1 MGQDR
6 RGDGGGRTWGDTGGA
21 PGTDRGGGVSRSVA
35 KASRGGIGVEQKRG
49 ISTILSVH
57 SGAIGAFATDLDNLR
72 RRGRRRG
79 SPGGAPRAGRRPRRE
94 LPDAE
99 TRTSHSK
106 VQFQPLFS
114 SAKCTSRRGSGRGA
128 VLADRGADPAPEHLR
143 RPGEK
148 GASYFMLRINPG
160 ASVLVDRV
168 EGRLPGLLTG
178 ERGAARS
185 MRSEDGSDPSKI
197 PALASIP
204 GPREGSAARDAGP
217 VRARAPPPIGRS
229 TEIIRPG
236 RPIGLTN
243 GMSGS
248 DGWRVLSQF

>member
-6 RGDGGGRTWGDTGGA
+6 RGGGGGRAWGDTGGA
-21 PGTDRGGGVSRSVA
+21 PGTDRGGACPDLLQRRLAAGSAAGRSAEYQRFSPCTPARSGPLQQIWTTCAAAVA
-35 KASRGGIGVEQKRG
+35 AEDPPEGRRGPGGGRGGR
-49 ISTILSVH
+49 SL
-57 SGAIGAFATDLDNLR
+57 
-72 RRGRRRG
+72 
-79 SPGGAPRAGRRPRRE
+79 
-94 LPDAE
+94 
-99 TRTSHSK
+99 
-106 VQFQPLFS
+106 
-114 SAKCTSRRGSGRGA
+114 TSRRALRTRKCSSNRCSRVQNAHLDEEVAGGA

-185 MRSEDGSDPSKI
+185 MRSEDGSGPSKI

-204 GPREGSAARDAGP
+204 GL
-217 VRARAPPPIGRS
+217 ARAPRPAMRVSSAHVLRPRSAGRLKLFD
-229 TEIIRPG
+229 RVG
-236 RPIGLTN
+236 R
-243 GMSGS
+243 
-248 DGWRVLSQF
+248 

>member
-1 MGQDR
+1 MVTGVGGHGVILVGLLGRTGAGACPDLLQRRLAAGSALSRSAEYQRFSPCTPARSGPLQQIWTTCAAAVAAEDPPEGR
-6 RGDGGGRTWGDTGGA
+6 RGPGGGRGG
-21 PGTDRGGGVSRSVA
+21 RS
-35 KASRGGIGVEQKRG
+35 
-49 ISTILSVH
+49 L
-57 SGAIGAFATDLDNLR
+57 
-72 RRGRRRG
+72 
-79 SPGGAPRAGRRPRRE
+79 
-94 LPDAE
+94 
-99 TRTSHSK
+99 
-106 VQFQPLFS
+106 
-114 SAKCTSRRGSGRGA
+114 TSRRALRTRKCSSNRCSRVQNAHLGEEVAGVA
-128 VLADRGADPAPEHLR
+128 ILADRGADPAPEHLR

-160 ASVLVDRV
+160 ASVPVDCE
-168 EGRLPGLLTG
+168 EGRLPGLLMG

-204 GPREGSAARDAGP
+204 GPREGSAARDVGP

>member
-1 MGQDR
+1 MVTGVGGHGVILVGLLGRTGAGACPDLLQRRLAAGSALSRSAEYQRFSPCTPARSGPLQQIWTTCAAAVAAEDPPEGR
-6 RGDGGGRTWGDTGGA
+6 RGPGGGRGGSSL
-21 PGTDRGGGVSRSVA
+21 T
-35 KASRGGIGVEQKRG
+35 
-49 ISTILSVH
+49 
-57 SGAIGAFATDLDNLR
+57 
-72 RRGRRRG
+72 
-79 SPGGAPRAGRRPRRE
+79 PRRA
-94 LPDAE
+94 LR
-99 TRTSHSK
+99 TRKCSSNRCSR
-106 VQFQPLFS
+106 VQNAHLGEEV
-114 SAKCTSRRGSGRGA
+114 AGGA

-204 GPREGSAARDAGP
+204 GRRGSRGPRCGPRPRTHSAPDRP
-217 VRARAPPPIGRS
+217 V
-229 TEIIRPG
+229 
-236 RPIGLTN
+236 
-243 GMSGS
+243 
-248 DGWRVLSQF
+248 D

>member
-1 MGQDR
+1 MTGVGGHGMILVGLLGRTGTGACPDLLQRRLAAGSALSRSAEYQRFSPCTPARSGPLQQIWTTCAAEGPPEGR
-6 RGDGGGRTWGDTGGA
+6 RGPGCGRGGRSLTPRRALRTRKCSSNRCSRVQNAHLGEEGAGGA
-21 PGTDRGGGVSRSVA
+21 G
-35 KASRGGIGVEQKRG
+35 
-49 ISTILSVH
+49 
-57 SGAIGAFATDLDNLR
+57 
-72 RRGRRRG
+72 
-79 SPGGAPRAGRRPRRE
+79 
-94 LPDAE
+94 
-99 TRTSHSK
+99 
-106 VQFQPLFS
+106 
-114 SAKCTSRRGSGRGA
+114 
-128 VLADRGADPAPEHLR
+128 LADRGADPAPEHLR

-148 GASYFMLRINPG
+148 DASYFMLRINPG
-160 ASVLVDRV
+160 ASVPVDCE
-168 EGRLPGLLTG
+168 EGRLPGLLMG

-204 GPREGSAARDAGP
+204 GPREGSAACDAGP

-248 DGWRVLSQF
+248 DGRRVLSQF

>member
-1 MGQDR
+1 MTGVGGHGVILVGLLGRTGAGACPDLLQRRLAAGSALSRSAEYQRFSPCTPARSGPLQQIWTTCAAAVAAEDPPEGR
-6 RGDGGGRTWGDTGGA
+6 RGPGGGRGGSSL
-21 PGTDRGGGVSRSVA
+21 T
-35 KASRGGIGVEQKRG
+35 
-49 ISTILSVH
+49 
-57 SGAIGAFATDLDNLR
+57 
-72 RRGRRRG
+72 
-79 SPGGAPRAGRRPRRE
+79 PRRA
-94 LPDAE
+94 LR
-99 TRTSHSK
+99 TRKCSSNRCSR
-106 VQFQPLFS
+106 VQNAHLGEEV
-114 SAKCTSRRGSGRGA
+114 AGGA

-204 GPREGSAARDAGP
+204 GRRGSRGPRCGPRPRTHSAPDRP
-217 VRARAPPPIGRS
+217 V
-229 TEIIRPG
+229 
-236 RPIGLTN
+236 
-243 GMSGS
+243 
-248 DGWRVLSQF
+248 D

>member
-1 MGQDR
+1 MVTGVGGHGMILVGLLGRTGTGACPDLLQRRLAAGSALSRSAEYQRFSPCTLARSGPLQQIWTTCAAEGPPEGR
-6 RGDGGGRTWGDTGGA
+6 RGPGCGRGGRSLT
-21 PGTDRGGGVSRSVA
+21 
-35 KASRGGIGVEQKRG
+35 
-49 ISTILSVH
+49 
-57 SGAIGAFATDLDNLR
+57 
-72 RRGRRRG
+72 
-79 SPGGAPRAGRRPRRE
+79 PRRA
-94 LPDAE
+94 LR
-99 TRTSHSK
+99 TRKCSSNRCSR
-106 VQFQPLFS
+106 VQNAHLGEEG
-114 SAKCTSRRGSGRGA
+114 AGVA
-128 VLADRGADPAPEHLR
+128 VLADRDADPAPEHLR

-148 GASYFMLRINPG
+148 DASYFMLRINPG

>member
-1 MGQDR
+1 MMARPGGRGVVLVGLLWRSGAESCPDLLQRRLAAGSALSRSAEYQRFSPCTPARSGPLQQIWTTCAAEGPPEGR
-6 RGDGGGRTWGDTGGA
+6 RGPGCGRGGRSLT
-21 PGTDRGGGVSRSVA
+21 
-35 KASRGGIGVEQKRG
+35 
-49 ISTILSVH
+49 
-57 SGAIGAFATDLDNLR
+57 
-72 RRGRRRG
+72 
-79 SPGGAPRAGRRPRRE
+79 PRRA
-94 LPDAE
+94 LR
-99 TRTSHSK
+99 TRKCSSNRCSR
-106 VQFQPLFS
+106 VQNAHLGEEV
-114 SAKCTSRRGSGRGA
+114 AGVA
-128 VLADRGADPAPEHLR
+128 ILADRDADPAPEHLR
-143 RPGEK
+143 RPGK
-148 GASYFMLRINPG
+148 KDASYFMLRINPG
-160 ASVLVDRV
+160 ASVPVDCE
-168 EGRLPGLLTG
+168 EGRLPGLLMG

>member
-1 MGQDR
+1 MTGVGGHGMILVGLLGRTGTGACPDLLQRRLAAGSALSRSAEYQRFSPCTPARSGPLQQIWTTCAAEGPPEGR
-6 RGDGGGRTWGDTGGA
+6 RGPGCGRGGRSLT
-21 PGTDRGGGVSRSVA
+21 
-35 KASRGGIGVEQKRG
+35 
-49 ISTILSVH
+49 
-57 SGAIGAFATDLDNLR
+57 
-72 RRGRRRG
+72 
-79 SPGGAPRAGRRPRRE
+79 PRRA
-94 LPDAE
+94 LR
-99 TRTSHSK
+99 TRKCSSNRCSR
-106 VQFQPLFS
+106 VQNAHLDEEG
-114 SAKCTSRRGSGRGA
+114 AGVA

-148 GASYFMLRINPG
+148 DASYFMLRINPG
-160 ASVLVDRV
+160 ASVLVDRE
-168 EGRLPGLLTG
+168 EGRLPGLPMG
-178 ERGAARS
+178 ERGAVRS

>member
-1 MGQDR
+1 MVTGVGGHGVILVGLLGRTGAGACPDLLQRRLAAGSALSRSAEYQRFSPCTLARSGPLQQIWTTCAAAVAAEDPPEGR
-6 RGDGGGRTWGDTGGA
+6 RGPGGGRGGSSL
-21 PGTDRGGGVSRSVA
+21 T
-35 KASRGGIGVEQKRG
+35 
-49 ISTILSVH
+49 
-57 SGAIGAFATDLDNLR
+57 
-72 RRGRRRG
+72 
-79 SPGGAPRAGRRPRRE
+79 PRRA
-94 LPDAE
+94 LR
-99 TRTSHSK
+99 TRKCSSNRCSR
-106 VQFQPLFS
+106 VQNAHLGEEV
-114 SAKCTSRRGSGRGA
+114 AGGA

-204 GPREGSAARDAGP
+204 GRRGSRGPRCGPRPRTHSAPDRP
-217 VRARAPPPIGRS
+217 V
-229 TEIIRPG
+229 
-236 RPIGLTN
+236 
-243 GMSGS
+243 
-248 DGWRVLSQF
+248 D

>member
-1 MGQDR
+1 MMARPGGRGVVLVGLLWRSGAESCPDLLQRRLAAGSAAGRSAEYQRFSPCTPARSGPLQQIWTTCAAAVAAEDPPEGR
-6 RGDGGGRTWGDTGGA
+6 RGPGGGRGG
-21 PGTDRGGGVSRSVA
+21 RS
-35 KASRGGIGVEQKRG
+35 
-49 ISTILSVH
+49 L
-57 SGAIGAFATDLDNLR
+57 
-72 RRGRRRG
+72 
-79 SPGGAPRAGRRPRRE
+79 
-94 LPDAE
+94 
-99 TRTSHSK
+99 
-106 VQFQPLFS
+106 
-114 SAKCTSRRGSGRGA
+114 TSRRALRTRKCSSNRCSRVQNAHLDEEVAGGA

-160 ASVLVDRV
+160 ASVPVDCE
-168 EGRLPGLLTG
+168 EGRLPGLLMG

>member
-1 MGQDR
+1 MR
-6 RGDGGGRTWGDTGGA
+6 RVGGRGTVQVGLLGHSGGGARPNPPQRRPATGSAARRSAEYQRFSSRA
-21 PGTDRGGGVSRSVA
+21 PARSEPLQQIWTTRAAACPWEGRRESGGGS
-35 KASRGGIGVEQKRG
+35 GGRP
-49 ISTILSVH
+49 
-57 SGAIGAFATDLDNLR
+57 R
-72 RRGRRRG
+72 
-79 SPGGAPRAGRRPRRE
+79 APRRALRTRKCSSNRCSRVQNAHLGEEVAGV
-94 LPDAE
+94 AI
-99 TRTSHSK
+99 
-106 VQFQPLFS
+106 
-114 SAKCTSRRGSGRGA
+114 
-128 VLADRGADPAPEHLR
+128 LADRDADPAPEHLR
-143 RPGEK
+143 RPGK
-148 GASYFMLRINPG
+148 KDASYFMLRINPG
-160 ASVLVDRV
+160 ASVPVDCE
-168 EGRLPGLLTG
+168 EGRLPGLLMG

>member
-1 MGQDR
+1 MVTGVGGHGMILVGLLGRTGTGACPDLLQRRLAAGSALSRSAEYQRFSPCTPARSGPLQQIWTTCAAEGPPEGR
-6 RGDGGGRTWGDTGGA
+6 RGPGCGRGGRSLT
-21 PGTDRGGGVSRSVA
+21 
-35 KASRGGIGVEQKRG
+35 
-49 ISTILSVH
+49 
-57 SGAIGAFATDLDNLR
+57 
-72 RRGRRRG
+72 
-79 SPGGAPRAGRRPRRE
+79 PRRA
-94 LPDAE
+94 LR
-99 TRTSHSK
+99 TRKCSSNRCSR
-106 VQFQPLFS
+106 VQNAHLDEEG
-114 SAKCTSRRGSGRGA
+114 AGVA

-160 ASVLVDRV
+160 ASVLVDRE
-168 EGRLPGLLTG
+168 EGRLPGLPMG
-178 ERGAARS
+178 ERGAVRS
-185 MRSEDGSDPSKI
+185 MRSEDGSGPSKI